1 MKQEVVVYK
10 VKPNNES
17 WYIGNTFAFL
27 ITDFRPDM
35 NSGDF
40 IGTKMCE
47 NPSSEG
53 NHKYGEI
60 YFDGEVCGFDEFED
74 EPYGTAVIE
83 VKDGWWNKNGK

>member
-40 IGTKMCE
+40 
-47 NPSSEG
+47 
-53 NHKYGEI
+53 Y
-60 YFDGEVCGFDEFED
+60 
-74 EPYGTAVIE
+74 
-83 VKDGWWNKNGK
+83 WNKNV